1 MKPKSRI
8 DKVQIPIRITDRDRT
23 RFRKVMKDK
32 HIEYETVL
40 ARMIILEYLD
50 KYFKDEKK

>member
-8 DKVQIPIRITDRDRT
+8 DKIQVPIRITARDHI
-23 RFRKVMKDK
+23 RFRKVMKER
-32 HIEYETVL
+32 HIEYESQM

-50 KYFKDEKK
+50 KYFGDKK